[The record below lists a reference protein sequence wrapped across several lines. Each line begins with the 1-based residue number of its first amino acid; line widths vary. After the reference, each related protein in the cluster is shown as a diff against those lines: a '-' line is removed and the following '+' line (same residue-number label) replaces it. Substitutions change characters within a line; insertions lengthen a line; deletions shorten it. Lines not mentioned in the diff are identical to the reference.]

1 MYIIGTEDIQQVTT
15 KYTRGKEILLEYL
28 QGYGTGRYSEEFDEY
43 VGTII
48 EAVSQNGFEVPVP
61 IWRMCQALEVAERRR
76 KRISIHPSP
85 EFLSGKAAKEYIRKH
100 PKFPAELVGMKAQ
113 QCDGWK
119 YEIEYV

>member
-1 MYIIGTEDIQQVTT
+1 MYIGTEDIEQVAT

-85 EFLSGKAAKEYIRKH
+85 EFLSGKAAKDYIKKH
-100 PKFPAELVGMKAQ
+100 PKFPAKLVGMKAQ